1 MVMSGAMLFMLVRT
15 CTALHA
21 VHVQVMGERLIE
33 LIVSV
38 LLMLTLGALFA
49 VAGFMS
55 LSAVMMA

>member
-1 MVMSGAMLFMLVRT
+1 MHVR
-15 CTALHA
+15 
-21 VHVQVMGERLIE
+21 VMGERLIE

-38 LLMLTLGALFA
+38 LFMLTFGALFA

>member
-1 MVMSGAMLFMLVRT
+1 MLFMLVRT